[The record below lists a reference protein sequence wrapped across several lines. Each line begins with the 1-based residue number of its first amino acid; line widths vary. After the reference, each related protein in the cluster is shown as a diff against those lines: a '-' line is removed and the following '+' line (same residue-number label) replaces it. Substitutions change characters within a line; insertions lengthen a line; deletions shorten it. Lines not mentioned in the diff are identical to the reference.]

1 MAQRD
6 VLVIGKGPAALAA
19 AAELAERGL
28 RVAVVGPGGPVHW
41 PAQYGA
47 WTRELDRLG
56 MRHLAGPEWPATRVA
71 FGPDDARVLP
81 HGYARIDRDRLL
93 SDLLDRIG
101 AAGVEWLDGAVI
113 GLLPHPTGSTATLA
127 DGRELEAALV
137 VDASGHASRLTRR
150 RPGPPPAFQTA
161 VGITVAADLAP
172 FPADQALLM
181 DWTPAGPPDGAPPSF
196 LYAMRLPGGLLFLE
210 ETVLA
215 ARPAVPAETLER
227 RLRERIRRLGVP
239 EGPVLEREHCWIPM
253 GGPLPDR
260 RQRTIGF
267 GGAGAMVHPATGY
280 MLTRALAAAPGLAAA
295 VAGTLGAP
303 GASPANAARAAW
315 EAVWPDGQVRR
326 WLLFR
331 YGIEVLLRLDR
342 DRTADFFRAFF
353 ALPDAEWDG
362 YLNDR
367 LSPRQLTRTMGHLFA
382 AEPGLRPSLARPM
395 AGPAGTALARD
406 LLATL
411 RE

>member
-28 RVAVVGPGGPVHW
+28 RVAVVGPAGPVHW

-47 WTRELDRLG
+47 WTGELDRLG
-56 MRHLAGPEWPATRVA
+56 MRDLAGPEWLSTRIA
-71 FGPDDARVLP
+71 FGGDDAQILP
-81 HGYARIDRDRLL
+81 HGYTRIDRERLL
-93 SDLLDRIG
+93 RSLLERVG
-101 AAGVEWLDGAVI
+101 AAGVEWMDGAAA
-113 GLLPHPTGSTATLA
+113 GLVHHPTGTTAALA

-150 RPGPPPAFQTA
+150 RAGPPPAFQTA
-161 VGITVAADLAP
+161 VGLTVAADLAP

-239 EGPVLEREHCWIPM
+239 EGPALEREHCWIPM

-260 RQRTIGF
+260 GQRTIGF

-280 MLTRALAAAPGLAAA
+280 MLTRALAAAPDLAAA
-295 VAGTLGAP
+295 LAGALGTR
-303 GASPANAARAAW
+303 GASPANAARVTW
-315 EAVWPDGQVRR
+315 QAVWPDGQVRR

-331 YGIEVLLRLDR
+331 YGLEVLLRLDR

-353 ALPDAEWDG
+353 ALPHAEWDG

-367 LSPRQLTRTMGHLFA
+367 LSPRQLARTMGHLFA
-382 AEPGLRPSLARPM
+382 ADPALRPSLARPM
-395 AGPAGTALARD
+395 AGPAGAALARD